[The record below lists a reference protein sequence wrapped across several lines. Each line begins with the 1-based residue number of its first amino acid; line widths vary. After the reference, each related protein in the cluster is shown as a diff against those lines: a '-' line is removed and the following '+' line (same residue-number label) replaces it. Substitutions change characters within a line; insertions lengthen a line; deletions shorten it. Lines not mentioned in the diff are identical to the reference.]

1 MEAPGATVRAHR
13 PLRLTAGRRRSR
25 SALICRV
32 ASPGCQAGSMSFER
46 AWDGGLLRSLSTW
59 AVVREVEGA
68 IEVTFVAPSG
78 ARRTVEL
85 VMRPEEWEE
94 LSEVI
99 GAETPSTVKGRILA
113 LDEDQPF
120 LVCDSGVELLAS
132 SSREVPP
139 DDDFMPDAGGQWVV
153 TDDAGNVVSRFA
165 EWRDDEH

>member
-1 MEAPGATVRAHR
+1 
-13 PLRLTAGRRRSR
+13 
-25 SALICRV
+25 
-32 ASPGCQAGSMSFER
+32 
-46 AWDGGLLRSLSTW
+46 
-59 AVVREVEGA
+59 
-68 IEVTFVAPSG
+68 
-78 ARRTVEL
+78 
-85 VMRPEEWEE
+85 MRPEEWEE